1 MNGLLL
7 AGYIALF
14 ASDGA
19 TTHIALNRGA
29 HELLLTQSPSVN
41 DGLLAAEAG
50 SLWWATAK
58 IQRPWLRWTV
68 RLSIAGVHGAV
79 AAHNMSVIKR

>member
-7 AGYIALF
+7 AGYLSLF
-14 ASDGA
+14 AADAS

-41 DGLLAAEAG
+41 DGLTAAEAG
-50 SLWWATAK
+50 SLWWATAR
-58 IQRPWLRWTV
+58 IQRRWLRWTV

-79 AAHNMSVIKR
+79 AAHNMSVIRR